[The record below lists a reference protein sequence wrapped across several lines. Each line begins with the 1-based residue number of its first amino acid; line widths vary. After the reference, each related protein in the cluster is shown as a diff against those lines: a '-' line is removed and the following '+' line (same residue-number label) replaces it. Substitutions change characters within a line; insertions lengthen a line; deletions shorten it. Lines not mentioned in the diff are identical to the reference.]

1 MKVITSNFHTH
12 TDFCDGK
19 DRPETIVLQAIEGGM
34 TDLGFSGHAY
44 TPCDLSY
51 AMTRETAEKYRQEI
65 RRLQSEYSHRINILC
80 GLEMDYFSEQD
91 TSQFDYTIGSVHYV
105 FCKNGEY
112 CPVDEAPEIT
122 EKAIERAY
130 GGDPYGLVEDYFRQE
145 GDVVRKTGCAFIG
158 HFDLLTKFQERKKLF
173 DESHPR
179 YIAAWQSA
187 LDQLIPYGVP
197 FEINTGAI
205 SRGYRTSPYP
215 SMDIL
220 KEIARRGGKIVFSSD
235 SHEKDTLRY
244 GFAEAVRLAR
254 EAGFSTHWV
263 LEKNGMR
270 EEPLENLYVI

>member
-19 DRPETIVLQAIEGGM
+19 DRPEAIVLQAIEGGM
-34 TDLGFSGHAY
+34 TYLGFSGHAY

-122 EKAIERAY
+122 EKAIERA
-130 GGDPYGLVEDYFRQE
+130 
-145 GDVVRKTGCAFIG
+145 CA
-158 HFDLLTKFQERKKLF
+158 
-173 DESHPR
+173 
-179 YIAAWQSA
+179 
-187 LDQLIPYGVP
+187 
-197 FEINTGAI
+197 
-205 SRGYRTSPYP
+205 
-215 SMDIL
+215 
-220 KEIARRGGKIVFSSD
+220 
-235 SHEKDTLRY
+235 
-244 GFAEAVRLAR
+244 AVRRAAL
-254 EAGFSTHWV
+254 
-263 LEKNGMR
+263 MM
-270 EEPLENLYVI
+270 PLM